1 MIGIFDT
8 VQSLDHEFVMQ
19 GLRVSVTSFFGTDKD
34 TEIEQ
39 GSDFHVIVLRAG
51 LLVDCGKPV
60 AKYLDIVRVHTVQF
74 QGIGTKPGFRIY
86 RSHFIEVLPIF
97 GKASDKNIVLL
108 YSGGLFIQLS
118 FRISFITVIRLPFAF
133 KDCQFLVQ
141 FCLFQQIIIA

>member
-19 GLRVSVTSFFGTDKD
+19 GLRVSVTSLFGTDKD
-34 TEIEQ
+34 TKIEQ
-39 GSDFHVIVLRAG
+39 GSDFHVIVFRSG
-51 LLVDCGKPV
+51 LLIDCGKPV
-60 AKYLDIVRVHTVQF
+60 AEYLDIVQVHTVQF

-86 RSHFIEVLPIF
+86 RSHFIEVFPIS
-97 GKASDKNIVLL
+97 GKASDKNVVLL

-118 FRISFITVIRLPFAF
+118 FRVSFITVIRLPFTF

-141 FCLFQQIIIA
+141 FCLFQQIVVA

>member
-8 VQSLDHEFVMQ
+8 VQSLDHELVVQ

-34 TEIEQ
+34 TKIEQ
-39 GSDFHVIVLRAG
+39 GSDFHVIVLCPG
-51 LLVDCGKPV
+51 FLIDCGKPV
-60 AKYLDIVRVHTVQF
+60 AEYLDIVRVHTVQF

-86 RSHFIEVLPIF
+86 GSHLVQIFPIS
-97 GKASDKNIVLL
+97 GKTSYKNVVLL

-118 FRISFITVIRLPFAF
+118 FRVSFITVIRLPFAF

-141 FCLFQQIIIA
+141 FCLFQQIVVA